1 LGTQLKLLTPV
12 AESIR
17 NVPPL
22 VIAPVGVVV
31 DVVVDDVVTVD
42 VVDVVLV
49 VDVVVVDVA
58 VDVVEEVLPQP
69 ASSRLPMMM
78 MVRDRN
84 NSFFI
89 AYFQTSLLILLS
101 RLMTLLLFY
110 TASLPPISVIYCLSG
125 KNYRMSVFSFT
136 YYW

>member
-1 LGTQLKLLTPV
+1 M
-12 AESIR
+12 R

-89 AYFQTSLLILLS
+89 AYFQTSL
-101 RLMTLLLFY
+101 
-110 TASLPPISVIYCLSG
+110 
-125 KNYRMSVFSFT
+125 
-136 YYW
+136 